1 MLGRSTLRADSLA
14 VLGFGARRGTRCVRW
29 RSLRSNNHDESVVK
43 ACCARSPEPCAL
55 QRPRNRQPQPTTCRS
70 TSGVGVHARG
80 NIRVSHGHGHS
91 LVLRPNEV
99 LSSEEG
105 LPVADSEQKFNFHRA
120 GSITDLAA
128 KPPRST
134 KSGGHWWPQPAVHTP
149 NSWIYGDKTQG
160 LVRAQADRMAVFT
173 LRLSQGLGGQ
183 VAERFSSGEERRAW
197 GGAHSAPPQLT
208 RRGCLSAESASERS
222 EFHDAPHARAPQRSR
237 QRRPLLL
244 SAATCPPSP
253 WPPAHQANHVNHT
266 DHTDPR
272 RTQGERHGQQ

>member
-29 RSLRSNNHDESVVK
+29 RSLRSDNHDESVVK
-43 ACCARSPEPCAL
+43 ACCARRPEPCAL

-70 TSGVGVHARG
+70 TGGVGVHARG

-91 LVLRPNEV
+91 L
-99 LSSEEG
+99 
-105 LPVADSEQKFNFHRA
+105 
-120 GSITDLAA
+120 TDLVD
-128 KPPRST
+128 KPPRRM
-134 KSGGHWWPQPAVHTP
+134 KNGCHGWPLFAIHAP
-149 NSWIYGDKTQG
+149 NSWILSAKTQG
-160 LVRAQADRMAVFT
+160 LVRVRNDRMAFFT

-244 SAATCPPSP
+244 SAAACPPSP
-253 WPPAHQANHVNHT
+253 WPPAHQADHRDQT
-266 DHTDPR
+266 DHTDHNGHKEHPHPKAPDHKRQHPR
-272 RTQGERHGQQ
+272 R